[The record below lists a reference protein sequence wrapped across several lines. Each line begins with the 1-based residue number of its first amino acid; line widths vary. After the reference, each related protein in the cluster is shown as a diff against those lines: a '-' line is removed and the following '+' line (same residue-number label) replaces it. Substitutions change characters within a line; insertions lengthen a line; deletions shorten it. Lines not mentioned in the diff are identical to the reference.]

1 VGSSEISL
9 PHVGLEETLTWLFG
23 SFLAANGLY
32 AIADLQTPRRQF
44 FGDCDSGNGT
54 VTRRPELTKTK
65 RTKKN
70 SLETFNL

>member
-23 SFLAANGLY
+23 SFLAANGLD
-32 AIADLQTPRRQF
+32 AIADLQTHRRQF
-44 FGDCDSGNGT
+44 FGDGASGNGT
-54 VTRRPELTKTK
+54 VTRRPELMKTK

-70 SLETFNL
+70 SLKTLNL